1 MDVQAQSSTISEYD
15 AEAVLSAVDET
26 AGEQLRVFAEY
37 DDESYN
43 VLYLADA
50 VHEVYE
56 DAAKFEKTADALHAD
71 YRLDFTEKQMHEEV
85 YSDMGEVRAFAVFL
99 TDQVIFRFV
108 GRESGLY
115 VSLALDAPF
124 NRVISTVYSVID
136 VETDR

>member
-1 MDVQAQSSTISEYD
+1 MGVKAQSSTISEYD
-15 AEAVLSAVDET
+15 ANAVLSVVDET
-26 AGEQLRVFAEY
+26 AGEQLRAFAEY

-50 VHEVYE
+50 VDQEYA
-56 DAAKFEKTADALHAD
+56 DAAEFEETADALHAD
-71 YRLDFTEKQMHEEV
+71 YRLDFTEKRIHEEV

-99 TDQVIFRFV
+99 SDQAVFRFV

-124 NRVISTVYSVID
+124 NRVISAVYSVID
-136 VETDR
+136 AETDR

>member
-15 AEAVLSAVDET
+15 AEAVLSAIDET

-37 DDESYN
+37 DDGSYS

-50 VHEVYE
+50 VHQEYE
-56 DAAKFEKTADALHAD
+56 DTAKFEETADALHAD

-99 TDQVIFRFV
+99 SDQAIFRFV

-115 VSLALDAPF
+115 VSLTLDAPF
-124 NRVISTVYSVID
+124 NRVISAVYSIID
-136 VETDR
+136 AETDR